1 LRFPSIEEGCKADL
15 VALDRTCSTER
26 LATRGAVSAM
36 LGPARRAAAADPISA
51 LRHTRRR
58 ASLKALR
65 RPIIVLLVGLAGAPA
80 QAAGFISPFLGF
92 NFGGDSAN
100 CIALTNCE
108 EKRANWGIAVGTS
121 RGVFGFEE
129 EIAYAPGFFGKA
141 SGVDNGV
148 LTLMSNVMLIIPA
161 GRVRPYGLVGLGL
174 IRPHAKLDATSLSVD
189 KNAIGWD
196 IGGGINIFVTPA
208 IGLRGD
214 IRHIRT
220 LEGVTLNI
228 FSADKLD
235 FWRASAGM
243 TLRF

>member
-1 LRFPSIEEGCKADL
+1 LN
-15 VALDRTCSTER
+15 ALFTIYL
-26 LATRGAVSAM
+26 LASV
-36 LGPARRAAAADPISA
+36 AAA
-51 LRHTRRR
+51 
-58 ASLKALR
+58 
-65 RPIIVLLVGLAGAPA
+65 PA
-80 QAAGFISPFLGF
+80 HAAGFISPFLGF

-100 CIALTNCE
+100 CIGLTNCE
-108 EKRANWGIAVGTS
+108 EKRANWGIAVGTT

-129 EIAYAPGFFGKA
+129 EIAYAPSFFGKA
-141 SGVDNGV
+141 PDGDNGV

-161 GRVRPYGLVGLGL
+161 GRVRPYGLVGVGL
-174 IRPHAKLDATSLSVD
+174 IRPHMKFDATSLAVD

-214 IRHIRT
+214 LRHIRT
-220 LEGVTLNI
+220 LEGVTLSI